1 MIYPISFSFP
11 TDLVRPLTEKKKK
24 YSKIVPGEPYSFTD
38 PEKYLDEY
46 AESQYAITM
55 KKAGF
60 DCMRHLE
67 ILAAGSVPIFKEP
80 ETIPERTMTHYNKE
94 LFLKGE
100 AATSE
105 EWREHF
111 EKHLTTKAMANYMMK
126 TIGDPKVER
135 VLFID
140 DALPGYIDYLSL
152 FIAAGMKE
160 IHGNKLDLLF
170 ELPYLY
176 KDFTGSLDHHH
187 GKGFNC
193 TKFLEPSM
201 KTKRDRN
208 EIARSLYAKEYDL
221 VIFGSVFRGNNLKH
235 LQQILNSGFDK
246 EKVVVC
252 TGEDL
257 NLSQLREK
265 AGQLVQNL
273 EDNFH
278 FFVREIDT

>member
-1 MIYPISFSFP
+1 
-11 TDLVRPLTEKKKK
+11 
-24 YSKIVPGEPYSFTD
+24 
-38 PEKYLDEY
+38 
-46 AESQYAITM
+46 
-55 KKAGF
+55 
-60 DCMRHLE
+60 
-67 ILAAGSVPIFKEP
+67 
-80 ETIPERTMTHYNKE
+80 
-94 LFLKGE
+94 
-100 AATSE
+100 
-105 EWREHF
+105 
-111 EKHLTTKAMANYMMK
+111 MK

-140 DALPGYIDYLSL
+140 DALPDYIDYLSL

-160 IHGNKLDLLF
+160 IHGDKLDLVF

-201 KTKRDRN
+201 KTKRDRDEITRCLN
-208 EIARSLYAKEYDL
+208 EREYDL
-221 VIFGSVFRGNNLKH
+221 VIFGSIFRGNNLRFLK
-235 LQQILNSGFDK
+235 QILDSGFDK
-246 EKVVVC
+246 EKIVVC

-257 NLSQLREK
+257 NLSQLRERSR
-265 AGQLVQNL
+265 QLVQNL